1 MRIHSLRFKMTAL
14 VVGLMVAS
22 SLAASAMHGW
32 LAFRALKEDV
42 RTRAAAVA
50 SEIAY
55 GITSPQELADR
66 QLLMA
71 EIRNILAARPTLQ
84 WLEVYARQPGGLRPA
99 ASSHEGSSP
108 EALQVLAR
116 AVAEDRTVTAAGRA
130 AGQEVW
136 IAVAPIHLDGQMA
149 GAVSLAISL
158 EGANRLAA
166 ILGEQLLLLL
176 VVTSATMF
184 AGLALFSERNINRP
198 IAGLLRTMSAVE
210 GGDLSARPAP
220 GRRDELG
227 RLAAGLGAMLTR
239 VRESHAENVR
249 LVAQINRFNQD
260 LQQRVAEATRE
271 LERRNDALRRATE
284 LLFDLQ
290 RELGRSKRLA
300 TMGHMAA
307 TIAHEIG
314 SPLNS
319 IAVHLQLLG
328 RSPGLTGQDRQRLAT
343 IDGQIQRLV
352 RTVQERLAATQG
364 LTRRPEP
371 TDLNGLVQGM
381 TDLMAPVLAGKG
393 IACRFTPCDALPK
406 LPIDGP
412 EIQQVILN
420 LLTNAVDAM
429 PAGGSLA
436 IEIARTPDAAVLR
449 VADSGPGIP
458 VEIRPRIFEPFFT
471 TKARG
476 KGTGL
481 GLAICRQIVE
491 AQGGRIGIADTPG
504 GGATLEIH
512 LPLPPQEPT
521 R

>member
-1 MRIHSLRFKMTAL
+1 MRSRSLRFKMTAL
-14 VVGLMVAS
+14 VVGLAAAS
-22 SLAASAMHGW
+22 CLAASAMHGW
-32 LAFRALKEDV
+32 LAFRALKDDI
-42 RTRAAAVA
+42 RSRATSIA
-50 SEIAY
+50 SDIAY
-55 GITSPQELADR
+55 GITTPQELADR
-66 QLLMA
+66 QLLAA
-71 EIRNILAARPTLQ
+71 EVRNILAARPTLQ
-84 WLEVYARQPGGLRPA
+84 WLEVYAKEPGGLHPV
-99 ASSHEGSSP
+99 ASSREGSSP
-108 EALQVLAR
+108 ETFQVIAQ
-116 AVAEDRTVTAAGRA
+116 AVAGNRTVTAAGQ
-130 AGQEVW
+130 AGSQDVW
-136 IAVAPIHLDGQMA
+136 IAVAPIRLEGQVA
-149 GAVSLAISL
+149 GAVALAISL
-158 EGANRLAA
+158 EGANRLALN
-166 ILGEQLLLLL
+166 LGEQLLLVL
-176 VVTSATMF
+176 VLTSATTI
-184 AGLALFSERNINRP
+184 AGLALFSERNISQP

-210 GGDLSARPAP
+210 GGDLSATPAP
-220 GRRDELG
+220 GHPDELG
-227 RLAAGLGAMLTR
+227 RLAEGLGAMLAR
-239 VRESHAENVR
+239 IRESHAENTR

-260 LQQRVAEATRE
+260 LQQRVAEATQE

-328 RSPGLTGQDRQRLAT
+328 RSPGLTDQDRQRLAT
-343 IDGQIQRLV
+343 IDGQIRRLV

-364 LTRRPEP
+364 LTRRVEP
-371 TDLNGLVQGM
+371 TDLNALVQGM

-393 IACRFTPCDALPK
+393 IACRFIPCDALPK
-406 LPIDGP
+406 LRIDGP
-412 EIQQVILN
+412 EIQQVVLN

-436 IEIARTPDAAVLR
+436 VEIGRAPDAAILR

-458 VEIRPRIFEPFFT
+458 AEIRPRIFEPFFS
-471 TKARG
+471 TKAPG

-491 AQGGRIGIADTPG
+491 AQGGSIRIADTPG

-512 LPLPPQEPT
+512 LPLPSQEPNQ
-521 R
+521 

>member
-1 MRIHSLRFKMTAL
+1 MQSWSLRVKITVL
-14 VVGLMVAS
+14 VVGLTVGS
-22 SLAASAMHGW
+22 SLAASAIHGW

-42 RTRAAAVA
+42 RSRAAAIA
-50 SEIAY
+50 SDIAY
-55 GITSPQELADR
+55 GITTPQELANH
-66 QLLMA
+66 LLLAA
-71 EIRNILAARPTLQ
+71 EVRNILAARPTLK
-84 WLEVYARQPGGLRPA
+84 WLDVYTQEAGGLRPA
-99 ASSHEGSSP
+99 ASSREGSSP
-108 EALQVLAR
+108 DAHPLVVQ
-116 AVAEDRTVTAAGRA
+116 AVAENRTVTAGGRA
-130 AGQEVW
+130 GGQEVW
-136 IAVAPIHLDGQMA
+136 IAAAPIHLEAQTV

-158 EGANRLAA
+158 EGANRLALN
-166 ILGEQLLLLL
+166 LGEQLLLVL
-176 VVTSATMF
+176 VITSATMI
-184 AGLALFSERNINRP
+184 AGLALFSEQHITRP

-210 GGDLSARPAP
+210 SGDLSATPAP

-227 RLAAGLGAMLTR
+227 RLAQGLTAMLTR
-239 VRESHAENVR
+239 IRESHAENTR

-260 LQQRVAEATRE
+260 LQQRIAEATQE

-328 RSPGLTGQDRQRLAT
+328 RSPGLTDPDRQRLAT

-352 RTVQERLAATQG
+352 RTVQERLVATQG
-364 LTRRPEP
+364 LTRHAEP
-371 TDLNGLVQGM
+371 TDLNALVQGV

-393 IACRFTPCDALPK
+393 ITCRFTPSDGLPK
-406 LPIDGP
+406 LQIDNP
-412 EIQQVILN
+412 EIQQVVLN

-436 IEIARTPDAAVLR
+436 VEIARAANAAVLR

-458 VEIRPRIFEPFFT
+458 PEIRPRIFEPFFT
-471 TKARG
+471 TKAQG

-491 AQGGRIGIADTPG
+491 AHGGSVRIADTPG

-512 LPLPPQEPT
+512 LPLPSPEPT